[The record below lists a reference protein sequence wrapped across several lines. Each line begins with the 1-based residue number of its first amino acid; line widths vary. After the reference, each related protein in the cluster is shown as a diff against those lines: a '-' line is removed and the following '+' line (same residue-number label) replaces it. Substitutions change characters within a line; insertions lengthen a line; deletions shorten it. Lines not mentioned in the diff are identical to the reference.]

1 MCLKNLKINKLFIGI
16 LALAVFCRLAYAETS
31 PENSAELSASS
42 VTAKITVSDMDI
54 SLVKINKEIKGIKK
68 SIEGIK
74 SAVEK
79 SGEGA
84 IASNN
89 RLSDIESRVSRLEQ
103 SVTLL
108 TKMLADKESVKSR
121 MSASDISRRQ
131 ELSLIN
137 EKFRAEIKAVE
148 DATDVIDADLHQL
161 KEDIAAGRRPSLN
174 SKKPFKEYLPYI
186 SAGVSVIALIIA
198 VH

>member
-1 MCLKNLKINKLFIGI
+1 MCLKNLKIDKLFTVI
-16 LALAVFCRLAYAETS
+16 LALSVFFSLSYAEA
-31 PENSAELSASS
+31 PQENPAELSASS
-42 VTAKITVSDMDI
+42 AAARITVSDTDI
-54 SLVKINKEIKGIKK
+54 SLIKINDEIKGMKK
-68 SIEGIK
+68 SIEWIK

-79 SGEGA
+79 SGEGS

-89 RLSDIESRVSRLEQ
+89 RLNDIESRVSRIEQ
-103 SVTLL
+103 SVTLM
-108 TKMLADKESVKSR
+108 TKTLADTESVKSR

-137 EKFRAEIKAVE
+137 DKFRAEIKAVE